1 MELAFFREFVH
12 RGGLDG
18 LLRLSGNSFWG
29 THSTAGLALLPSR
42 RVVLALVAALLL
54 VARSS
59 GAKDFAA
66 ERDRMV
72 DEEIVAAGVKDPRV
86 IKAMRDTPRH
96 EFVALSA
103 RGNAY
108 FDMALP
114 IGEGQTISP
123 PFIVA
128 YMTEQ
133 LLPQPTDTVLEI
145 GTGSGYQAAV
155 LSPLVKEVYTIEIVK
170 PLGDRAK
177 TRLKRLKYANV
188 HAKVGDGYQG
198 WPEHAP
204 FDKIIVTCSPEQVPP
219 KLVEQLRE
227 GGRMIVP
234 EGERFQQTLY
244 LFQKRDGKLT
254 KAALLPVLFVPMT
267 GKAEAGRQVQ
277 PDPANPAIHN
287 GGFEEIETAK
297 NELGSAEAG
306 SDKPA
311 GSKDALEPNEPVP
324 AGWYYQRQLKL
335 IQDKAAPE
343 GSHYVTFSNTQ
354 AGRGAQALQGL
365 AIDGRKVSELNISLS
380 VKAKDIRQGET
391 KEQQPVLAIT
401 FYDDNRG
408 QTGYTWVGPWRDSF
422 DWQKVTDRVR
432 VPPRAREAIV
442 RIGLQG
448 ATGEISFDDIR
459 IEAVK

>member
-1 MELAFFREFVH
+1 MAPGIALHRQVGFV
-12 RGGLDG
+12 
-18 LLRLSGNSFWG
+18 
-29 THSTAGLALLPSR
+29 
-42 RVVLALVAALLL
+42 LVAALLL
-54 VARSS
+54 IANRCR
-59 GAKDFAA
+59 AKDFAV
-66 ERDRMV
+66 ERNRMV

-96 EFVALSA
+96 EFVALSS

-114 IGEGQTISP
+114 IGERQTISP

-133 LLPQPTDTVLEI
+133 LLPQPNDIVLEI

-177 TRLKRLKYANV
+177 SRLKRLKYANV
-188 HAKVGDGYQG
+188 QAKVGDGYQG

-204 FDKIIVTCSPEQVPP
+204 FDKIIVTCSPDKVPP
-219 KLVEQLRE
+219 QLVEQLRE

-244 LFQKRDGKLT
+244 LFQKKDGKLT

-267 GKAEAGRQVQ
+267 GKAEEGRQVQ

-287 GGFEEIETAK
+287 GGFEEVVAAK
-297 NELGSAEAG
+297 NEPGSPESVSANPGGA
-306 SDKPA
+306 SDA
-311 GSKDALEPNEPVP
+311 QANSEPTP

-335 IQDKAAPE
+335 VDDKSAPE
-343 GSHYVTFSNTQ
+343 GTHYVTFSNSQ
-354 AGRGAQALQGL
+354 SGRGAQALQGL
-365 AIDGRKVSELNISLS
+365 AVDGRKVDELNVSLF

-391 KEQQPVLAIT
+391 KEQLPVMAIT

-422 DWQKVTDRVR
+422 AWQKVTDRVR
-432 VPPRAREAIV
+432 VPPKAREAIV
-442 RIGLQG
+442 RIGMHG